1 MLGPTFAA
9 IPHPPWSLNMHAD
22 THICIGVSITPQP
35 PRTATPTTTAP
46 PPPAPHRYRLPD
58 YGNTYEWQRVGAA
71 LLEHLGSN
79 NAAITNGSAAE
90 AVEAWMKAL
99 DSALTKT
106 CAVPQR
112 PAPSPS
118 DTPHDAAKARL
129 ARASLANRNLPPSV
143 VRAIRAAK
151 DAALAN
157 LPQKRR
163 LQSVAARALKDHH
176 RQMRKAEAS
185 EFNETRRS
193 SSHHFFNKL
202 KTHLAPEN
210 TTAFIGTR
218 APPIPHEPGQAP
230 PLERF
235 AAFFKELYTAKGTT
249 PPGASNEEWLKFIHP
264 VERPPDYDMSRPF
277 TSDELL
283 PLIFPYADYSH
294 YCCPASGTPDHQ
306 CTLCSTLKT
315 QSANWRA
322 KDTTHSAPPH
332 HKPRG
337 KAQAALNGPHLLAYL
352 SWGRHPELNKREYRM
367 EVCGSIASVLNKI
380 LAEEAMPPGT
390 TNYRSIPLRKPAPP
404 STTPWAPTI
413 PNWAD
418 PKSLYRFLSM
428 SPLLTKVLCLA
439 IDARTLH
446 MVIRHKL
453 INMDFQGASVP
464 FMSTEWHAHAFLE
477 AVKAEWKANRDVYA
491 LFVDFK
497 KAYDNVSGEVLCATL
512 KRLGFPPPLINLLA
526 HWNATRTTTV
536 QVNGESSEPIPT
548 QTGVGQGDVFSCILY
563 IIFINGLH
571 NYLKSKSQGIT
582 PYNGVTLTA
591 SGFVDDVYAATNS
604 LAAAQATV
612 RAVHEWGVQFG
623 HELQMAPNK
632 TAILYLPQPDRLRE
646 FYIRIHRQPLEED
659 IPTIPEVATLA
670 NGTVVPFTLKYK
682 YLGYWVSSTLPETD
696 HLAKAIAY
704 INTNSRRYFAYNSI
718 TRTICPTGTCQVLKT
733 TCIPNY
739 LASVIHATDSN
750 INALDMA
757 IHPLMRTMLSRLP
770 SSTPLTFLASESNI
784 PTARFLI
791 TRAILST
798 LLNLSISTYVEAPAV
813 RLYHA
818 QMAELAAGR
827 TLPATSFL
835 HRARAYLHPY
845 IPTLG
850 NYMDIRAVLR
860 LPAAHA
866 VTPSDATL
874 AASVY
879 ARMICLRKAKGEFN
893 ALVIKREYTRNVL
906 HFSQQPAAGP
916 PKQMYF
922 DLLFGLEH
930 YAAGASYP
938 SKNTPLSYCFEMGAA
953 LSARVTAEL
962 SRDKILALRAA
973 RLGACSMHYP
983 PLGPATWRTTDTRSP
998 AQYRA
1003 IARGTL
1009 CPLCEGAPADP
1020 FHVLC
1025 VCPHPV
1031 AASARTAALA
1041 RATTYIPT
1049 LAKHIYS
1056 ATPDQSE
1063 ELTATYEELLA
1074 LPPTPDWSTA
1084 SGRALF
1090 YRLSLA
1096 FPWPEASVD
1105 DPNADHARV
1114 LGRLMDLTVATNAA
1128 LHPIANSWVAWGSKS
1143 LLRMCKAWGDEVD
1156 RLHSPIAAP
1165 AP

>member
-1 MLGPTFAA
+1 
-9 IPHPPWSLNMHAD
+9 
-22 THICIGVSITPQP
+22 
-35 PRTATPTTTAP
+35 
-46 PPPAPHRYRLPD
+46 
-58 YGNTYEWQRVGAA
+58 
-71 LLEHLGSN
+71 
-79 NAAITNGSAAE
+79 
-90 AVEAWMKAL
+90 
-99 DSALTKT
+99 
-106 CAVPQR
+106 
-112 PAPSPS
+112 
-118 DTPHDAAKARL
+118 
-129 ARASLANRNLPPSV
+129 
-143 VRAIRAAK
+143 
-151 DAALAN
+151 
-157 LPQKRR
+157 
-163 LQSVAARALKDHH
+163 
-176 RQMRKAEAS
+176 MRMAEAS
-185 EFNETRRS
+185 EFNEMRRS

-202 KTHLAPEN
+202 KSHLAPEN

-249 PPGASNEEWLKFIHP
+249 PPGASSEEWLKFIHP
-264 VERPPDYDMSRPF
+264 VERPPDHDMARPF
-277 TSDELL
+277 TSIELL
-283 PLIFPYADYSH
+283 PLIFPFADYAN
-294 YCCPASGTPDHQ
+294 YECPASGTADHQ
-306 CTLCSTLKT
+306 CTLCSTLKA
-315 QSANWRA
+315 QSTNWRA

-352 SWGRHPELNKREYRM
+352 SWGRHPNMTKRNYRM
-367 EVCGSIASVLNKI
+367 LVCGSIASVLNKI

-390 TNYRSIPLRKPAPP
+390 TNYRSIPLRKHA
-404 STTPWAPTI
+404 TPGTI

-453 INMDFQGASVP
+453 INLDFQGASVP

-512 KRLGFPPPLINLLA
+512 KRMGFPPPLINLLA

-536 QVNGESSEPIPT
+536 QVNGESSAPIPT

-571 NYLKSKSQGIT
+571 NYLKSKGQGIT

-623 HELQMAPNK
+623 HQIQMAPNK
-632 TAILYLPQPDRLRE
+632 TAILYLPQPDRLGE
-646 FYIRIHRQPLEED
+646 FYRRALSQPLGED
-659 IPTIPEVATLA
+659 IPTITDTATLA
-670 NGTVVPFTLKYK
+670 DGTVVPFTLKYK
-682 YLGYWVSSTLPETD
+682 YLGYWVSSTLPESD
-696 HLAKAIAY
+696 HLAKAITY
-704 INTNSRRYFAYNSI
+704 INTNRQRYFAYNSI
-718 TRTICPTGTCQVLKT
+718 TRTICPTGTCQVLKA

-739 LASVIHATDSN
+739 LASVVHPTDSN
-750 INALDMA
+750 IKSLDMA

-770 SSTPLTFLASESNI
+770 SSTPIIFLASESNI
-784 PTARFLI
+784 PNARFLI

-798 LLNLSISTYVEAPAV
+798 LFNLSISVYAEAPAV

-818 QMAELAAGR
+818 QIAELAAGR

-845 IPTLG
+845 IPALG

-860 LPAAHA
+860 LPAAHV

-879 ARMICLRKAKGEFN
+879 ARMICLRKAKGELN

-916 PKQMYF
+916 PKQVYY

-930 YAAGASYP
+930 YASGASFP

-953 LSARVTAEL
+953 LTARVTAEL
-962 SRDKILALRAA
+962 PRDMILAQRAA
-973 RLGACSMHYP
+973 RLGACSMHYK
-983 PLGPATWRTTDTRSP
+983 PLGPTTWRTTDNRTS
-998 AQYRA
+998 AQFRA
-1003 IARGTL
+1003 IARGTQ

-1025 VCPHPV
+1025 SCPHPV
-1031 AASARTAALA
+1031 AVAARTTA
-1041 RATTYIPT
+1041 RAKATTYIPT

-1056 ATPDQSE
+1056 ATPDPSA
-1063 ELTATYEELLA
+1063 ELTGVYLALLA
-1074 LPPTPDWSTA
+1074 LPPAPDWSTA

-1096 FPWPEASVD
+1096 FPWPESSVD
-1105 DPNADHARV
+1105 DPNATHARM
-1114 LGRLMDLTVATNAA
+1114 LGKLMDLTVATNAD
-1128 LHPIANSWVAWGSKS
+1128 LHPIANSWVAWGAKS

-1156 RLHSPIAAP
+1156 RLNPPTAAP